1 MCKNEWFHVIWD
13 SKTTREYVFL
23 VEQLANDIKVY
34 WTMYILIIILLCVD
48 EFQIFV
54 QPGGH
59 AEQLNLSGLYIL
71 KVFNRFLQL
80 YSASGAIPTDF
91 HCSLAN
97 ATVFCTA
104 TNIRESEAGMLMIQ
118 TSR

>member
-1 MCKNEWFHVIWD
+1 MCVFSRTV
-13 SKTTREYVFL
+13 SKSNSRT
-23 VEQLANDIKVY
+23 
-34 WTMYILIIILLCVD
+34 YILIIILLCVD

-59 AEQLNLSGLYIL
+59 ADKLNLSGSYIL
-71 KVFNRFLQL
+71 KVFDSFLQL
-80 YSASGAIPTDF
+80 YSASGAFPTDF
-91 HCSLAN
+91 HCGLAN

-104 TNIRESEAGMLMIQ
+104 TNILESEAGMLMIQ

>member
-1 MCKNEWFHVIWD
+1 MTSKVIQECIYH
-13 SKTTREYVFL
+13 SLRL
-23 VEQLANDIKVY
+23 
-34 WTMYILIIILLCVD
+34 D

-54 QPGGH
+54 QPSGL
-59 AEQLNLSGLYIL
+59 ADKLNLSGSYIL
-71 KVFNRFLQL
+71 KVFDSFLQL

-91 HCSLAN
+91 HCSLAS

-104 TNIRESEAGMLMIQ
+104 TNIHESEAGMLMIQ

>member
-1 MCKNEWFHVIWD
+1 
-13 SKTTREYVFL
+13 
-23 VEQLANDIKVY
+23 
-34 WTMYILIIILLCVD
+34 MYILIIILD

-59 AEQLNLSGLYIL
+59 ADKFNLSGLYIL

-80 YSASGAIPTDF
+80 YSASGAFPTDF

-104 TNIRESEAGMLMIQ
+104 TNILESEAGMLMIQ